1 VIGIPFM
8 LRREE
13 MRSILLGA
21 LLFMSGVSTSALA
34 APGGV
39 RVVLDPPARSTDAG
53 SGTMAFT
60 VTNESASPLH
70 LLRWQTP
77 LDGVESDLFDVT
89 ANGDPVDYAGRLVKR
104 PAPQSTDYIELK
116 AGESRTVEV
125 DLSAYYDMR
134 KGGQY
139 IVEYRR
145 DAATLVREADRAAR
159 ADVAATLSLES
170 RPVTLWVDGAPAPL
184 DEEVLQS
191 SAGNPG
197 VLAATNSFVSCSN
210 TRQTQLATARTSS
223 VTYANNAKSYLTA
236 GTAGSR
242 YTWWFG
248 TYTSSRY
255 STVRTHFT
263 NIASALSSQPYTFNC
278 SCNDSSYAYVYPTQP
293 YKVYLCGAFWSAPNT
308 GTDSRA
314 GTLIHETSHFN
325 VVASTDDWAYG
336 QTNAHS
342 LAGSNPAHA
351 IDNADSHEY
360 FSENNPA
367 RN

>member
-1 VIGIPFM
+1 
-8 LRREE
+8 

-21 LLFMSGVSTSALA
+21 LLFLSGTAGTALA
-34 APGGV
+34 ATGGI
-39 RVVLDPPARSTDAG
+39 RVALDAPSKSSDAG
-53 SGTMAFT
+53 SGTLAFT
-60 VTNESASPLH
+60 VVNESASPIH
-70 LLRWQTP
+70 ILRWQTP

-89 ANGDPVDYAGRLVKR
+89 FNGESIDYTGRLVKR
-104 PAPQSTDYIELK
+104 LAPSASDYIELK
-116 AGESRTVEV
+116 PGESRSIDV

-134 KGGQY
+134 KSGQY
-139 IVEYRR
+139 TVEYRR
-145 DAATLVREADRAAR
+145 DASALVREADRAAR
-159 ADVAATLSLES
+159 ADVTATLALES
-170 RPVTLWVDGAPAPL
+170 RATTLWVDGAAAPL
-184 DEEVLQS
+184 DEEAMQS

-223 VTYANNAKSYLTA
+223 VTYANNAKSYLKA
-236 GTAGSR
+236 GTQGSR

-248 TYTSSRY
+248 TYNSSRY

-263 NIASALSSQPYTFNC
+263 NIASALSTQPYTFNC

-314 GTLIHETSHFN
+314 GTLIHESSHFN

-336 QTNAHS
+336 QTAAHN
-342 LAGSNPAHA
+342 LAGSNTTHA

-360 FSENNPA
+360 FAENNPA